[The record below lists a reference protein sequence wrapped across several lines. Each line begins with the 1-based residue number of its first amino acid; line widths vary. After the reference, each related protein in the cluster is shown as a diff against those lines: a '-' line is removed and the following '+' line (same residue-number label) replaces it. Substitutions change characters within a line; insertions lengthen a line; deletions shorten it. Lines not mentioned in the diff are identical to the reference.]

1 MNGMDLI
8 GKMNTQFRTFETIH
22 GRKPDD
28 AERKEICRKVHLEY
42 KMLRTIQRYNLPE
55 TISLDELR
63 DRIELDDKL
72 HDKEVLEEREK
83 EYRLMHGI
91 PENVAEASYT
101 AFMTTVPERYKS
113 ASLSDFN
120 EGATIVQHI
129 LGGGSCLLTG
139 PVGCGKTR
147 LLYAVCKHLCRNYEP
162 YEVVMDTLPN
172 LIAKIHQDCGS
183 NDWLEYA
190 DERYCKQT
198 KILVIDEFDKCKG
211 SDSDY
216 EIFNHIVNS
225 RYGNMLQTIVAGNGD
240 IEKAKNILG
249 DAVVSRL
256 TGRADGGRYFFQKGS
271 DRRQ

>member
-91 PENVAEASYT
+91 PENVADASYT

-129 LGGGSCLLTG
+129 LGGG
-139 PVGCGKTR
+139 
-147 LLYAVCKHLCRNYEP
+147 
-162 YEVVMDTLPN
+162 
-172 LIAKIHQDCGS
+172 
-183 NDWLEYA
+183 
-190 DERYCKQT
+190 
-198 KILVIDEFDKCKG
+198 
-211 SDSDY
+211 
-216 EIFNHIVNS
+216 
-225 RYGNMLQTIVAGNGD
+225 
-240 IEKAKNILG
+240 
-249 DAVVSRL
+249 
-256 TGRADGGRYFFQKGS
+256 
-271 DRRQ
+271 